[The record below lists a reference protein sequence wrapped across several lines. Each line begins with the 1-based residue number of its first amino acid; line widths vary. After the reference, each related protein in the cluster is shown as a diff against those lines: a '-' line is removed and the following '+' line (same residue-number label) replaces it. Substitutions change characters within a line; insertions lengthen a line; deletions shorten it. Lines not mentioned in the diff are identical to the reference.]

1 MLTPRE
7 NFLRFLRNEACE
19 WTPTSMDQLAFRP
32 DIVPDNICRGF
43 VTQQQPF
50 RGKYGGKDAFGCDWV
65 FEDLVGGAIETGAL
79 FEDIEDWEDIVVF
92 PDLDSWDWAG
102 CAEENRE
109 YLQTDKLITSTIF
122 TGFFERL
129 ISFIGFENSAMA
141 LVDEDQQPYVHR
153 LFDRLADLYIDMLGR
168 MKKYFNI
175 ELVDIHDDW
184 GTQRSPMFSV
194 ETHTEMI
201 APYIRKVVEGAHA
214 AGVYMEQHSCGM
226 IEPLIP
232 NLIDTGMDTWRG
244 QNLCDKEKLVGLYG
258 DRFKFG
264 VELRPETPVDD
275 ESALALVEDAY
286 ERYRGK
292 RIWLAIMGRT
302 FTPAQTEK
310 MYAYVR
316 QHGVI

>member
-7 NFLRFLRNEACE
+7 NYLRFLKNKDYE
-19 WTPTSMDQLAFRP
+19 WTPTSLDQLPFRP
-32 DIVPDNICRGF
+32 CLVPDNVCRGF
-43 VTQQQPF
+43 VSQQKPF
-50 RGKYGGKDAFGCDWV
+50 PGKYGGKDIFGCDWV
-65 FEDLVGGAIETGAL
+65 YEDLVGGAIETGIL
-79 FEDIEDWEDIVVF
+79 FEGIEDWEKYVVF

-109 YLQTDKLITSTIF
+109 YLQTDKIIASTIF

-129 ISFIGFENSAMA
+129 ISFIGFEASAMA
-141 LVDEDQQPYVHR
+141 LVDEEQQPCVHA

-175 ELVDIHDDW
+175 EMVDIHDDW
-184 GTQRSPMFSV
+184 GTQRSPMFSA
-194 ETHTEMI
+194 ETHAEMI

-232 NLIDTGMDTWRG
+232 NLIATGMDTWRG
-244 QNLCDKEKLVGLYG
+244 QAVCDKEKLVGLYG

-264 VELRPETPVDD
+264 VELRPESPVDD
-275 ESALALVEDAY
+275 ERALALLEDTY
-286 ERYRGK
+286 RRYRGK
-292 RIWLAIMGRT
+292 RIWLAIGRP
-302 FTPAQTEK
+302 FTPEQKDK

-316 QHGVI
+316 EHGVI